1 MNKHFDTLLKLGI
14 IIILI
19 VAATT
24 TQRYIFYNFVH
35 WSVFISSIYFA
46 YKSKQQIG
54 IYEIR
59 YLLIFFCAI
68 AILFNPFIPF
78 NFSKNTWT
86 IIDIIAFLFI
96 VIDLNWKGYIQSLPT
111 KNKLV
116 YILVK
121 RCIWI
126 LVGTVVGAVVFAY
139 MVNVN
144 PYDEFLLITKSATAN
159 GFITKA
165 EEYQDG
171 SSETGT
177 NIYYEYHFTTPDG
190 KIITDKSSELGGIED
205 FKDESIPIKVEYL
218 PNNPKVNR
226 VKDATNQCASIGEFI
241 WRRIL
246 ICGGILVWICY
257 IGFTLIKDAIQRFLI
272 SSKELTTNIERPNS
286 GQRSL

>member
-14 IIILI
+14 IILLI

-24 TQRYIFYNFVH
+24 AQHYIFYKFIH
-35 WSVFISSIYFA
+35 WGVFISSIYFA

-54 IYEIR
+54 IYGIR
-59 YLLIFFCAI
+59 FLLIFFCAI

-78 NFSKNTWT
+78 KFSKSTWT
-86 IIDIIAFLFI
+86 IIDIIAFLVI
-96 VIDLNWKGYIQSLPT
+96 VIDLNWKDYIQSLPT

-126 LVGTVVGAVVFAY
+126 LAGTVIGVGVFAY

-144 PYDEFLLITKSATAN
+144 PYNEFLLITKSATTN
-159 GFITKA
+159 GFITNT

-171 SSETGT
+171 SSETGN
-177 NIYYEYHFTTPDG
+177 NIYYEYSFTTPDG
-190 KIITDKSSELGGIED
+190 KIITDKISELGGIED
-205 FKDESIPIKVEYL
+205 FKDKPIPIKVEYL

-226 VKDATNQCASIGEFI
+226 VKDATNQCTTIGEFI
-241 WRRIL
+241 WRRVL
-246 ICGGILVWICY
+246 ICGGILVWFCY
-257 IGFTLIKDAIQRFLI
+257 IVFTLIKDAIQRFLI
-272 SSKELTTNIERPNS
+272 SSKELTSNIEQPNP
-286 GQRSL
+286 G